1 MRAVLLGFAL
11 LSPALTAQPAIPAV
25 TFLSDAELRKAIETA
40 PEEVRGQP
48 GLYSL
53 RLSPPT
59 EHPVIGIRRTTPSK
73 SELHADFT
81 DVWYV
86 VEGAATLVT
95 GGSIVGG
102 VETSPGEVRGTGV
115 LKGNLRRI
123 QKGEFAVIPA
133 GTPHWISE
141 INGDQILYIVAKV
154 PTPQQ

>member
-59 EHPVIGIRRTTPSK
+59 EHPVIGIRRTITSK

-102 VETSPGEVRGTGV
+102 V
-115 LKGNLRRI
+115 
-123 QKGEFAVIPA
+123 
-133 GTPHWISE
+133 
-141 INGDQILYIVAKV
+141 
-154 PTPQQ
+154 